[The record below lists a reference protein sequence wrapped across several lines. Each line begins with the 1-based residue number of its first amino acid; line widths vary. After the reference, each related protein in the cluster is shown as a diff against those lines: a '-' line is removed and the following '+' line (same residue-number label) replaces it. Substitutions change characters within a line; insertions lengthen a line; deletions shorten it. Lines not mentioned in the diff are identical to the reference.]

1 MKHLLIF
8 DHFFWEITDELE
20 VNFKLYRIV
29 KRIEPNIK
37 MQDLY
42 KIEWMEN
49 ELKKRGKTWDDF
61 NYEYNNK

>member
-1 MKHLLIF
+1 
-8 DHFFWEITDELE
+8 
-20 VNFKLYRIV
+20 
-29 KRIEPNIK
+29 